1 MLTRGDR
8 VPHFDVTAHDG
19 SRVRYGDIWQL
30 KHLLLVAL
38 GRANQPEA
46 GSYLAKILERLP
58 ELTAGDTAC
67 VATFDEVLNVE
78 SPAVLI
84 ADRWGEVVFVGQSNA
99 GGGLPDVDELLEW
112 LRYVQNQ
119 CPECQGE
126 AR

>member
-1 MLTRGDR
+1 
-8 VPHFDVTAHDG
+8 
-19 SRVRYGDIWQL
+19 L

-38 GRANQPEA
+38 DTASQPEA
-46 GSYLAKILERLP
+46 GLYLTKILERLP

-67 VATFDEVLNVE
+67 VATFDEVPNLR

-84 ADRWGEVVFVGQSNA
+84 ADRWGEVVFVGQSEA
-99 GGGLPDVDELLEW
+99 AGGLPDVDELLEW